1 MTAQLLIREHQDV
14 GGQEDSGEVDLN
26 NEFNEVT
33 EQEEPAI
40 VINED
45 ALLSGS
51 GISDNSSNV
60 APDQLTTS
68 DDIGGELGA
77 SDLFEVEQEE
87 EEPAEE
93 TTEEVQDTT
102 AETVQQ
108 EAIEEKMSANVSVR
122 ADSFIESLPKNTLVA
137 TTAVEGEGMTYALE
151 DDFGVFKVNKKG
163 KIKTKGFLDFETN
176 EKYDLVLLVTN
187 KKGKVVKVP
196 FTINIG
202 DVSELSATSSVRA
215 ANFHEGTTS
224 VNTIVAD
231 INPQSDE
238 TPTYEI
244 TGEGKDYF
252 RINNNGKIKLDK
264 SLDANDKK
272 IFNLVVKVSAGTET
286 INVPVSI
293 NVLENIAP
301 DFAATCQS
309 SCSLAESTSTGT
321 VIINA
326 SRTDSD
332 IDDLTYSLEN
342 NFSNK
347 FSINQTTG
355 QVTLNSALDYETRT
369 SYDLKVIATD
379 SKGVTKERSST
390 FNVTDVVVGLSG
402 NLASASKA
410 ENIAAGTVILNS
422 AVSGFAGATYSLSGG
437 NSKFAINSSTGQV
450 TLANALDYETATS
463 HTFTVTAEAGGE
475 TQSESF
481 TLNVSDI
488 NLGFS
493 GSLVSASKSEVTAAG
508 SVILNS
514 AVSGFAGATYSLSGG
529 NSKFAINSSTGQVT
543 LANALD
549 YETATSHTFTVSATA
564 GGETETSN
572 FTLNVDNYTYTLSDS
587 AASTSTVKKGTYLRS
602 GLNNYTYLLDEDLT
616 TKGASDRVIGDFSTG
631 VAGTVYTLTGANSDN
646 FTIDSAGIVSYKS
659 GLNQN
664 LLQINE
670 GYTQNTGTR
679 YLSITADIPGEG
691 QISTPTIYLKGK
703 NVESNENLVMKFA
716 SGYNNKVHNFEGADP
731 FKASAHRN
739 ASGSG
744 GHNNQVVTE
753 STLSVADQAS
763 SSHVDNINDS
773 YYVRYGQGNGKTYYR
788 TSTVA
793 NGDNEKDTEI
803 LDFEYWFPVD
813 TSTSTSTARQYAPM
827 SEANAGWDT
836 ARPAREEAKYACL
849 DSGQGCGGGTTE
861 HSLSGNWTATT
872 ESSGGSFTGY
882 KVTQRNFSRDTDNLL
897 NASPTG
903 SSVRDGSGTHTLLGE
918 YNTGFGRT
926 SSSQMSEF
934 EIVALPETFNYFGQS
949 FSHIYVNENGFLTFG
964 NSGTNKPWDDFSF
977 NNTGD
982 RNYPYKG
989 GGRPLQYLAEA
1000 AYNGSHSS
1008 YKPDGYQFPD
1018 IYGKPGTDNADNL
1031 DNTIFALW
1039 NDFITDADN
1048 TDWSIRQLWNSATKI
1063 LTIGWYNIRSYN
1075 NTNNNR
1081 EANFEVQLNFT
1092 DDSFRIVHGD
1102 FGDKFPGDTKN
1113 NVFVGVSKDVSCAT
1127 STNDISMCEGKDY
1140 IQLYFH
1146 DNHFGRYENPNSNH
1160 SSFQSRQG
1168 QLASS
1173 INHLYNSYFTN
1184 NQTVNGTEYCFNN
1197 TTNLGNTSCSNTY
1210 SGQNQAKGGTHFT
1223 FNPQGGGPTKNV
1235 LLPSNIKQSYRS
1247 GHTTEFI
1254 WMHLDKD
1261 PTALTYTP
1269 PANNATG
1276 FEVGANARDGF
1287 IGGSLSAGSAINH
1300 TTATDE
1306 IVIGG
1311 EVYTASKLET
1321 FLNNTKKVVAY
1332 APIPL
1337 LHTNKYELAQYAGQ
1351 SDVRFRRAHTIM
1363 PNFISTDYM
1372 ESKDNG
1378 TDANFDFHQ
1387 LRDDD
1392 HCKGNFSCIVYNTDG
1407 STSFTAQDG
1416 SHLPKPKRTL
1426 MVCMPMLL
1434 KHWITTRMSTQIVLA
1449 IQCFGRNTCL
1459 LDNRFGIRFTTQPAE
1474 VWVYLRNSI
1483 GVVEPVNLVVNFP
1496 LIKVEPHIIL
1506 NIVCFLS

>member
-1 MTAQLLIREHQDV
+1 M
-14 GGQEDSGEVDLN
+14 
-26 NEFNEVT
+26 
-33 EQEEPAI
+33 
-40 VINED
+40 
-45 ALLSGS
+45 
-51 GISDNSSNV
+51 
-60 APDQLTTS
+60 
-68 DDIGGELGA
+68 
-77 SDLFEVEQEE
+77 
-87 EEPAEE
+87 
-93 TTEEVQDTT
+93 
-102 AETVQQ
+102 
-108 EAIEEKMSANVSVR
+108 
-122 ADSFIESLPKNTLVA
+122 
-137 TTAVEGEGMTYALE
+137 
-151 DDFGVFKVNKKG
+151 
-163 KIKTKGFLDFETN
+163 
-176 EKYDLVLLVTN
+176 LLVTN

-244 TGEGKDYF
+244 TGEGKYYF

-355 QVTLNSALDYETRT
+355 KVTLNSALDYETRT

-475 TQSESF
+475 T
-481 TLNVSDI
+481 
-488 NLGFS
+488 
-493 GSLVSASKSEVTAAG
+493 
-508 SVILNS
+508 
-514 AVSGFAGATYSLSGG
+514 
-529 NSKFAINSSTGQVT
+529 
-543 LANALD
+543 
-549 YETATSHTFTVSATA
+549 
-564 GGETETSN
+564 ETSN
-572 FTLNVDNYTYTLSDS
+572 FTLNVDNFTYTLSDS

-659 GLNQN
+659 GLNKN

-679 YLSITADIPGEG
+679 YLSITADITGEG

-827 SEANAGWDT
+827 SEANAAWDT
-836 ARPAREEAKYACL
+836 QRPAREEAKYACL

-872 ESSGGSFTGY
+872 
-882 KVTQRNFSRDTDNLL
+882 
-897 NASPTG
+897 
-903 SSVRDGSGTHTLLGE
+903 
-918 YNTGFGRT
+918 
-926 SSSQMSEF
+926 
-934 EIVALPETFNYFGQS
+934 
-949 FSHIYVNENGFLTFG
+949 
-964 NSGTNKPWDDFSF
+964 
-977 NNTGD
+977 
-982 RNYPYKG
+982 
-989 GGRPLQYLAEA
+989 
-1000 AYNGSHSS
+1000 
-1008 YKPDGYQFPD
+1008 
-1018 IYGKPGTDNADNL
+1018 
-1031 DNTIFALW
+1031 
-1039 NDFITDADN
+1039 
-1048 TDWSIRQLWNSATKI
+1048 
-1063 LTIGWYNIRSYN
+1063 
-1075 NTNNNR
+1075 
-1081 EANFEVQLNFT
+1081 
-1092 DDSFRIVHGD
+1092 
-1102 FGDKFPGDTKN
+1102 
-1113 NVFVGVSKDVSCAT
+1113 
-1127 STNDISMCEGKDY
+1127 
-1140 IQLYFH
+1140 
-1146 DNHFGRYENPNSNH
+1146 
-1160 SSFQSRQG
+1160 
-1168 QLASS
+1168 
-1173 INHLYNSYFTN
+1173 
-1184 NQTVNGTEYCFNN
+1184 
-1197 TTNLGNTSCSNTY
+1197 
-1210 SGQNQAKGGTHFT
+1210 
-1223 FNPQGGGPTKNV
+1223 
-1235 LLPSNIKQSYRS
+1235 
-1247 GHTTEFI
+1247 
-1254 WMHLDKD
+1254 
-1261 PTALTYTP
+1261 
-1269 PANNATG
+1269 
-1276 FEVGANARDGF
+1276 
-1287 IGGSLSAGSAINH
+1287 
-1300 TTATDE
+1300 
-1306 IVIGG
+1306 
-1311 EVYTASKLET
+1311 
-1321 FLNNTKKVVAY
+1321 
-1332 APIPL
+1332 
-1337 LHTNKYELAQYAGQ
+1337 
-1351 SDVRFRRAHTIM
+1351 
-1363 PNFISTDYM
+1363 
-1372 ESKDNG
+1372 
-1378 TDANFDFHQ
+1378 
-1387 LRDDD
+1387 
-1392 HCKGNFSCIVYNTDG
+1392 
-1407 STSFTAQDG
+1407 
-1416 SHLPKPKRTL
+1416 
-1426 MVCMPMLL
+1426 
-1434 KHWITTRMSTQIVLA
+1434 
-1449 IQCFGRNTCL
+1449 
-1459 LDNRFGIRFTTQPAE
+1459 
-1474 VWVYLRNSI
+1474 
-1483 GVVEPVNLVVNFP
+1483 
-1496 LIKVEPHIIL
+1496 
-1506 NIVCFLS
+1506 